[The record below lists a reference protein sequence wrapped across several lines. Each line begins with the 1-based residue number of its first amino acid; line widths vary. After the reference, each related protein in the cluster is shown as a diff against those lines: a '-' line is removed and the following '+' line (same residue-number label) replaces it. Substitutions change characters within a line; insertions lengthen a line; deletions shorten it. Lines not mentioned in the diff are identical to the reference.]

1 MEEPRDVT
9 FKLKNRRSYGTR
21 DHDYIH
27 IIFYL
32 ECVKKFPKKIIK
44 RRKHIITIRI
54 KISSRSSLRFR

>member
-32 ECVKKFPKKIIK
+32 ECVKKFPKKNYRAK
-44 RRKHIITIRI
+44 KT
-54 KISSRSSLRFR
+54 L